1 MAKDFKGRHLL
12 SIADLDRE
20 EVEKVFH
27 TAALLKAEV
36 KVGKR
41 QDIMKGKI
49 LGMLFEKSSTRTR
62 ISFEVAALQLGGH
75 AIYLA
80 SDNLQIKRGESI
92 PDTARVFGRYM
103 DVIMGRVY
111 SHKTLQELAAHAG
124 IPVINGLCD
133 LEHPCQA
140 LGDLFT
146 IKEKLQNLNGVKM
159 VYIGDGNNVCH
170 SLMLAGAI
178 CGMKVVA
185 CTPEGYEPKAEFVK
199 QAKALAKI
207 YGGEIVLEKD
217 PKKAVANADVVYTDV
232 WTSMGDEGQEAVR
245 KAKFKAYQVNDKLLK
260 EAKPSVMVMHCLPAH
275 RGEEITDEVMDGP
288 HSIVFD
294 QAENRLHIQKAV
306 LALFSW

>member
-12 SIADLDRE
+12 SNADLDRE
-20 EVEKVFH
+20 EVEKVFL
-27 TAALLKAEV
+27 TASILKAEQ
-36 KVGKR
+36 KLGKH
-41 QDIMKGKI
+41 QEIMKGKI

-75 AIYLA
+75 AIFLP
-80 SDNLQIKRGESI
+80 SDNLQIKRGESV
-92 PDTARVFGRYM
+92 PDTAKVFGRYM
-103 DVIMGRVY
+103 DIIMGRVY
-111 SHKTLQELAAHAG
+111 SHKTLEDLAAHAG

-133 LEHPCQA
+133 QEHPCQA

-146 IKEKLQNLNGVKM
+146 IREKKQKLEGLKL
-159 VYIGDGNNVCH
+159 VYVGDGNNVCH

-185 CTPEGYEPKAEFVK
+185 CTPEGYEPKANFVK
-199 QAKALAKI
+199 KAKELAKL

-217 PKKAVANADVVYTDV
+217 PNKAVVDADVIYTDV
-232 WTSMGDEGQEAVR
+232 WTSMGDEGQEKVR
-245 KAKFKAYQVNDKLLK
+245 KAKFQPYQINGKLLK
-260 EAKPSVMVMHCLPAH
+260 HAKPDVMVMHCLPAH

-288 HSIVFD
+288 NSIVFD
-294 QAENRLHIQKAV
+294 QAENRLHIQKAI